1 MIFLYRLILVNSN
14 VVFPFLLSQPET
26 MSLMDVNA
34 AVSVL
39 LGFAPPALS
48 ADSSSKVYKWWKI
61 TCLGYSLF
69 IMFRG
74 DLHDYTFFLA
84 VEWSSHA

>member
-48 ADSSSKVYKWWKI
+48 ADSSSKVYK
-61 TCLGYSLF
+61 
-69 IMFRG
+69 
-74 DLHDYTFFLA
+74 
-84 VEWSSHA
+84 